1 MNSFEQTILSAPVTN
16 WGRWLYH
23 FLPYRKKV
31 VEGNIELV
39 FGDKVSPS
47 AKTHLAKAFYSHLA
61 KIIAETFSLR
71 FLSEKQ
77 LMDKVSIEGY
87 EHLLAAADKGKGALI
102 LTGHFGNWEFAPLGG
117 MPQFKQFNGSFHFIR
132 RQLAFKSLEK
142 LLFKRYHRAG
152 LKVIPKKNAL
162 DKILAVLEQNHAV
175 VFVLDQHASLANKD
189 GVAVDFFGK
198 KAGTYRS
205 LAMVAKYAQVPVIPA
220 AGYRTADNRHVLK
233 FYPPLSLLE
242 PKANENV
249 IEINTR
255 QYNEVLE
262 TIILQHPEQWWW
274 LHKRWKL
281 KTS

>member
-1 MNSFEQTILSAPVTN
+1 MNQFEKTIMSSPVTN
-16 WGRWLYH
+16 WGRWIYH
-23 FLPYRKKV
+23 CVPYRKKV
-31 VEGNIELV
+31 VRANIELAY
-39 FGDKVSPS
+39 GDKVSPA
-47 AKTHLAKAFYSHLA
+47 AKEHLAKAFYSHLV
-61 KIIAETFSLR
+61 KIIVETFTLR

-87 EHLLAAADKGKGALI
+87 EHLLTAADNGKGALI

-117 MPQFKQFNGSFHFIR
+117 MPQFKKFNGSFHFIR

-189 GVAVDFFGK
+189 GVAVEFFGK

-205 LAMVAKYAQVPVIPA
+205 LAMVAKYAEVPVIPA

-233 FYPPLSLLE
+233 FYPPLSVLE
-242 PKANENV
+242 AKPNENA

-255 QYNEVLE
+255 QYNQVLE
-262 TIILQHPEQWWW
+262 NIILQHPEQWWW

-281 KTS
+281 